1 MSFDLSEAEII
12 KLLEC
17 AYHSDGQIPSENK
30 INSINRAL
38 KSELKCA
45 AVLLPLYRNEQGWH
59 LVFTRRTD
67 LVEDHKGQVSFP
79 GGGCDEHETQPEQ
92 TAIREAKEEIGLLP
106 QDVRILGKM
115 NEVITI
121 SHFKVTPVVGVIPW
135 PYPFQLSPQEVSRV
149 FSIPLDWMAEP
160 THWDEFDF
168 TPEGSPT
175 SFPVV
180 TYHEYDGE
188 ILWGATA
195 RITQN
200 FLGVLNLVKRKSSVY
215 DQSIV

>member
-1 MSFDLSEAEII
+1 MSIDLSEAEIM
-12 KLLEC
+12 KLLQS
-17 AYHSDGQIPSENK
+17 AYHSGGQIGTEK
-30 INSINRAL
+30 RINSINRAL
-38 KSELKCA
+38 ASDLKCA
-45 AVLLPLYRNEQGWH
+45 AVLLPLYRNKRGWH

-79 GGGCDEHETQPEQ
+79 GGGCDDHETQPEQ

-106 QDVRILGKM
+106 EDVRILGKL

-135 PYPFQLSPQEVSRV
+135 PYIFQLSPSEVSRV
-149 FSIPLDWMAEP
+149 FSIPVEWLAEP
-160 THWDEFDF
+160 AHWDEFDF
-168 TPEGSPT
+168 TPDGSPR

-180 TYHEYDGE
+180 SYHEYDGE
-188 ILWGATA
+188 ILWGASA

-200 FLGVLNLVKRKSSVY
+200 FLGVLNLVKRKSSAH
-215 DQSIV
+215 DQSLG